1 MTETLKL
8 QIPIYRETL
17 HVFFGSIEDCQ
28 AALIKD
34 GISEEDAL
42 AWSASKTLKGSYR
55 YYTEKEY
62 CLLWLPCMPES
73 VAEFGALVHEIL
85 HFVFHL
91 MSLRGLELNGG
102 SEEAYTYLTEFVYC
116 ELLTYITSQEEC
128 RETDT

>member
-1 MTETLKL
+1 MTETLKI

-17 HVFFGSIEDCQ
+17 HVFFGSVEDCR

-34 GISEEDAL
+34 GISEEDAQ
-42 AWSASKTLKGSYR
+42 AWNAGKTLKGSYR
-55 YYTEKEY
+55 YYEKEAY
-62 CLLWLPCMPES
+62 CLLWLPAFPKS
-73 VAEFGALVHEIL
+73 VADFGALVHEIL

-116 ELLTYITSQEEC
+116 EIQTYIANAEE
-128 RETDT
+128 